1 MSIYQNEA
9 FSPRGARL
17 SKIEAIAVTPTS
29 AIIDLSTRT
38 NIYAELLAGRL
49 MLADAD
55 GADIYYAFN
64 SENAGTINEANT
76 TAGNATQCARIPAG
90 ALVPMRPYYHTL
102 AKKNASGGAITVEG
116 ACRYLLVK
124 TATGGVNATLRL
136 SICSE
141 QPSDEG

>member
-1 MSIYQNEA
+1 MSMYQNEA

-17 SKIEAIAVTPTS
+17 SKIEAIAVTTTS

-38 NIYAELLAGRL
+38 NIWADLQAGRM

-55 GADIYYAFN
+55 GADVYFAFN
-64 SENAGTINEANT
+64 SENSGTIDQTAV
-76 TAGNATQCARIPAG
+76 TAGGATQCARIPAG

-102 AKKNASGGAITVEG
+102 AKKNASGGTITSEG
-116 ACRYLLVK
+116 ICRYLLVK
-124 TATGGVNATLRL
+124 APIVCTLRL